1 MYMAEKK
8 SRIEIPEYIVR
19 DEDKQKF
26 VESFSGKLQACN
38 NAYKSLLAMP
48 DLENIPDNLQ
58 DINAEAVENFIN
70 ERLSEIEATKML
82 TAEAKRNAKEDWENI
97 RQEALSHISAIKEVL
112 ATYPD
117 ADITV
122 TNGYVVC
129 NNIDDL
135 VTEHCK
141 VKTPDG
147 VTEHANLILDVK
159 ETIFALWEFERK
171 HELPTG
177 SLYTVEQ
184 DLKMVVDPTILAKQW
199 LFLKKRKD
207 YLAKRPWLQGA
218 YVTQMKNST
227 MDALVARKEKIE
239 KERSEK
245 QSEYFMPT
253 EKKETN
259 ENTQRESADCLGYSA
274 EIK

>member
-1 MYMAEKK
+1 MENK

-70 ERLSEIEATKML
+70 ERLSEIEATKMM
-82 TAEAKRNAKEDWENI
+82 TAEAKRNAKEDWGNI

-122 TNGYVVC
+122 SKGEVVC
-129 NNIDDL
+129 NNLDEL
-135 VTEHCK
+135 VTERCK

-147 VTEHANLILDVK
+147 VKEHANLILEVK
-159 ETIFALWEFERK
+159 DAIDALWKFERE
-171 HELPTG
+171 HDLPTG
-177 SLYTVEQ
+177 SYYTIEK
-184 DLKMVVDPTILAKQW
+184 DLEMVAAPIGIIEHWLLLAQ
-199 LFLKKRKD
+199 RKE
-207 YLAKRPWLQGA
+207 YVKKRPWLQGA
-218 YVTQMKNST
+218 CVTQMKMKNST
-227 MDALVARKEKIE
+227 MDALNARLEKIQ

-253 EKKETN
+253 EKKETK

-274 EIK
+274 KMK

>member
-1 MYMAEKK
+1 MSEKK

-26 VESFSGKLQACN
+26 VESFSGKLQVCF

-70 ERLSEIEATKML
+70 ERLSEIEATKMM

-97 RQEALSHISAIKEVL
+97 RQEALSHISVIKEVL

-122 TNGYVVC
+122 SKGEVVC
-129 NNIDDL
+129 NNLDEL
-135 VTEHCK
+135 VIERCK

-147 VTEHANLILDVK
+147 VKEHANLILEVK
-159 ETIFALWEFERK
+159 DAIDALWKFERE
-171 HELPTG
+171 HELSAG
-177 SLYTVEQ
+177 DLCAIGQ
-184 DLKMVVDPTILAKQW
+184 DLKMIADPIGIIEHWLLLAQ
-199 LFLKKRKD
+199 RKE
-207 YLAKRPWLQGA
+207 YVKKRPWLQGA
-218 YVTQMKNST
+218 CIAQMKGSGAT
-227 MDALVARKEKIE
+227 FDALIKRKEKIE
-239 KERSEK
+239 KERLEK
-245 QSEYFMPT
+245 QSVFFMPNA
-253 EKKETN
+253 K

-274 EIK
+274 EMK

>member
-1 MYMAEKK
+1 MAENK

-70 ERLSEIEATKML
+70 ESLAEIDSTKML

-122 TNGYVVC
+122 SKGEVVC
-129 NNIDDL
+129 NNLDEL
-135 VTEHCK
+135 VTERCK

-147 VTEHANLILDVK
+147 VKEHANLILEVK
-159 ETIFALWEFERK
+159 DAIDALWKFERE

-177 SLYTVEQ
+177 SYYTIEKCVEMVADPTSLVEQ
-184 DLKMVVDPTILAKQW
+184 WLWLAQ
-199 LFLKKRKD
+199 RKE
-207 YLAKRPWLQGA
+207 YVKKRPWLQGA
-218 YVTQMKNST
+218 CIAQMKASGAT
-227 MDALVARKEKIE
+227 FDALIKRKEKIE
-239 KERSEK
+239 KERLEK
-245 QSEYFMPT
+245 QSVVFTPNA
-253 EKKETN
+253 K
-259 ENTQRESADCLGYSA
+259 ENTQRESADCLGYSV
-274 EIK
+274 EMK

>member
-1 MYMAEKK
+1 MAETK
-8 SRIEIPEYIVR
+8 RIEIPEFVVR
-19 DEDKQKF
+19 QEDRKKF
-26 VESFSGKLQACN
+26 VETFNHKLSLCN
-38 NAYKSLLAMP
+38 DAYKSLLAMP
-48 DLENIPDNLQ
+48 DLENIPGNLQ

-117 ADITV
+117 ADITIN
-122 TNGYVVC
+122 NGEVVC
-129 NNIDDL
+129 NNIDYL

-147 VTEHANLILDVK
+147 VKEHANLILEVK
-159 ETIFALWEFERK
+159 DAIDALWKFEK
-171 HELPTG
+171 EHELPTG
-177 SLYTVEQ
+177 SYYTIEK
-184 DLKMVVDPTILAKQW
+184 DLEMVVDPTILAKQW
-199 LFLKKRKD
+199 LWLAHRKE
-207 YLAKRPWLQGA
+207 YVKKRPWLQGVC
-218 YVTQMKNST
+218 VTQMKMNNST
-227 MDALVARKEKIE
+227 MDALNARLEKIQ

-245 QSEYFMPT
+245 QSVFFT
-253 EKKETN
+253 SNAK

>member
-1 MYMAEKK
+1 MENK

-58 DINAEAVENFIN
+58 DINAEAVENFIC
-70 ERLSEIEATKML
+70 ERLSEIEATKMM

-112 ATYPD
+112 AAYPD
-117 ADITV
+117 ADICIN
-122 TNGYVVC
+122 NGEVVC
-129 NNIDDL
+129 NNVDVV

-147 VTEHANLILDVK
+147 VEEWADLIQDVRDAIG
-159 ETIFALWEFERK
+159 ELWNFERE
-171 HELPTG
+171 HDLPTG
-177 SLYTVEQ
+177 TLISLGESLKLIANPMSLVEAWFFMAWRTDYISQ
-184 DLKMVVDPTILAKQW
+184 HPYLRGGYEVSMKKGLKEQNDRLAE
-199 LFLKKRKD
+199 LRKKHFEEHPED
-207 YLAKRPWLQGA
+207 
-218 YVTQMKNST
+218 
-227 MDALVARKEKIE
+227 
-239 KERSEK
+239 
-245 QSEYFMPT
+245 FMPLGNR
-253 EKKETN
+253 TN
-259 ENTQRESADCLGYSA
+259 PYENQRGAVDSRDYSV
-274 EIK
+274 EMK

>member
-1 MYMAEKK
+1 MEKI
-8 SRIEIPEYIVR
+8 SGIQIPEYIVR
-19 DEDKQKF
+19 EEDRKKF
-26 VESFSGKLQACN
+26 VETFSNKLRLVGDS
-38 NAYKSLLAMP
+38 YKSLKSMP
-48 DLENIPDNLQ
+48 DLVGIPDNLQ

-70 ERLSEIEATKML
+70 ERLVEISSTKML
-82 TAEAKRNAKEDWENI
+82 TSEKKKEAKEEWEKV
-97 RQEALSHISAIKEVL
+97 RKDALSYISAIKEVL

-117 ADITV
+117 ADITIN
-122 TNGYVVC
+122 NGEVVC
-129 NNIDDL
+129 NNIDYL

-159 ETIFALWEFERK
+159 EAIFALWEFERK

-184 DLKMVVDPTILAKQW
+184 DLKMVADPTSLAKQW
-199 LFLKKRKD
+199 LFLAQRKD

-239 KERSEK
+239 KERLEK
-245 QSEYFMPT
+245 QSEVFTPT
-253 EKKETN
+253 AK

-274 EIK
+274 EMK